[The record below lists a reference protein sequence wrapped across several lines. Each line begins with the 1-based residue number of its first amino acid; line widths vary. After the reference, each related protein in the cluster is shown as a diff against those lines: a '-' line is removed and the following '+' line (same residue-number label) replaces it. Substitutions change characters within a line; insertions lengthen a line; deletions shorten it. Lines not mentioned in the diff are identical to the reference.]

1 MSFSME
7 DNYCKSIYCSGHAS
21 MMIVCLCELDEIN
34 NNVLFPYL
42 NFESHSSRI
51 LWSSLFLKQRHLT

>member
-21 MMIVCLCELDEIN
+21 MMIVCLCELDEMN
-34 NNVLFPYL
+34 DNVLLPYL

>member
-1 MSFSME
+1 ME

-21 MMIVCLCELDEIN
+21 MMIVCLCELDEMN
-34 NNVLFPYL
+34 DNVLLPYL

-51 LWSSLFLKQRHLT
+51 LWSSLFLKKRHLT

>member
-7 DNYCKSIYCSGHAS
+7 DNYCKSIYCRGHAS
-21 MMIVCLCELDEIN
+21 MMIVCLCELDEMN
-34 NNVLFPYL
+34 DNVFLPYL
-42 NFESHSSRI
+42 NFESHSSHI

>member
-1 MSFSME
+1 ME

-21 MMIVCLCELDEIN
+21 MMIVCLCELDEMN
-34 NNVLFPYL
+34 DNVLLPYL
-42 NFESHSSRI
+42 NFESHGSRI

>member
-1 MSFSME
+1 ME

-21 MMIVCLCELDEIN
+21 MMIVCLCELDEMN
-34 NNVLFPYL
+34 DNDFLPYL